1 MTRSTARPAAVDRL
15 APVVWAGLAVVAAL
29 VAAFAV
35 GSLTGSI
42 EAGALASRSAMET
55 AAVACVGLSLTGIL
69 VPTAGRYAR
78 DGGAVVRQADRAIL
92 PVAGFWLVTAL
103 ISILFRAADGYGRPV
118 GSLGAGDVTLWA
130 TRLAAGRGLVL
141 TVLCAAA
148 VFGCVAARLGRPDAV
163 PPRVLL
169 VVALLGTLTPAVTGH
184 TGSSPDHQLA
194 VVMVAL
200 HVGAAALWVGGL
212 GAMLVLVARRGLL
225 LERALPRF
233 SRIAT
238 AALVMLTITGLVNA
252 FLRLP
257 SLGDLLTSGYG
268 QLVVAKTVCLAI
280 LAALGGLARRR
291 LRSGTLPVLRWAG
304 LEVAL
309 MAVTIGLAAAL
320 SQTAP

>member
-1 MTRSTARPAAVDRL
+1 MTRSTTRPDAVDRL
-15 APVVWAGLAVVAAL
+15 APVVWTGLAVVAAL
-29 VAAFAV
+29 LAALGV
-35 GSLTGSI
+35 GSLAGSI
-42 EAGALASRSAMET
+42 EVGALASRSAMET
-55 AAVACVGLSLTGIL
+55 AAVACVGLSLAGIL
-69 VPTAGRYAR
+69 VPAAGRYAR
-78 DGGAVVRQADRAIL
+78 DGGAVIRRADLAIL
-92 PVAGFWLVTAL
+92 PVTGLWLVTAL
-103 ISILFRAADGYGRPV
+103 VSILFRAADGYGRSV
-118 GSLGAGDVTLWA
+118 GSLSAGDVVLWA

-141 TVLCAAA
+141 AVLCATA
-148 VFGCVAARLGRPDAV
+148 VFGCVVARLRRPDAV
-163 PPRVLL
+163 PARVLL

-212 GAMLVLVARRGLL
+212 GTMLVLVARHGLL

-238 AALVMLTITGLVNA
+238 AALVMVTITGVVNA

-268 QLVVAKTVCLAI
+268 QLVVAKTVCLVI
-280 LAALGGLARRR
+280 LAGLGGLARRR
-291 LRSGTLPVLRWAG
+291 LQIGTLPVLRWAG

>member
-1 MTRSTARPAAVDRL
+1 
-15 APVVWAGLAVVAAL
+15 
-29 VAAFAV
+29 
-35 GSLTGSI
+35 
-42 EAGALASRSAMET
+42 
-55 AAVACVGLSLTGIL
+55 
-69 VPTAGRYAR
+69 
-78 DGGAVVRQADRAIL
+78 
-92 PVAGFWLVTAL
+92 
-103 ISILFRAADGYGRPV
+103 
-118 GSLGAGDVTLWA
+118 
-130 TRLAAGRGLVL
+130 
-141 TVLCAAA
+141 
-148 VFGCVAARLGRPDAV
+148 
-163 PPRVLL
+163 
-169 VVALLGTLTPAVTGH
+169 
-184 TGSSPDHQLA
+184 
-194 VVMVAL
+194 
-200 HVGAAALWVGGL
+200 
-212 GAMLVLVARRGLL
+212 MLVLVARRGLL

-252 FLRLP
+252 FLRLS

>member
-1 MTRSTARPAAVDRL
+1 M
-15 APVVWAGLAVVAAL
+15 
-29 VAAFAV
+29 
-35 GSLTGSI
+35 
-42 EAGALASRSAMET
+42 
-55 AAVACVGLSLTGIL
+55 
-69 VPTAGRYAR
+69 
-78 DGGAVVRQADRAIL
+78 L

-148 VFGCVAARLGRPDAV
+148 VFGCVVARLRKPDAV

-212 GAMLVLVARRGLL
+212 GTTLVLVARHGLL

-238 AALVMLTITGLVNA
+238 AALVMLTITGVVNA

-268 QLVVAKTVCLAI
+268 QLVVAKTLCLAI